1 MAKVVKE
8 EIGELNIVLDINL
21 TKEDYEPK
29 FKSELNK
36 YRKKAHIKGFRKGKT
51 PLGFIKKMYG
61 TAVLAEV
68 INEQIQNA
76 LNGHIE
82 EEKLNV
88 LGQPIPVDDQEELDF
103 DPSNLKDFNFKFELG
118 LAPEFELAGL
128 DSGTSFNRHAVEIE
142 DTMID
147 EDLENARKRGGEQ
160 TPVEGA
166 IEENDMVSFN
176 AEELDGDQP
185 KENGW
190 ATTFSVLVNQLSSE
204 DFKKELMSKKTGDKV
219 KFNINELEADKDEEY
234 IRKYFLNV
242 SEEDEDVEIGAE
254 FEAEIGEV
262 KRVMPAELN
271 QEFFDKAFGEGKVS
285 SEEEARAKIGEEIQ
299 KYFDRQAESLL
310 FRDFR
315 EKLMEVNDVKL
326 PDQFLRRWLKMSN
339 ENVTDEDIEKEYDV
353 FAENL
358 KWSLIRGKATQKF
371 ELEVTDEEIVEGFK
385 DRVRSYFGGYGDE
398 LIILNTANRLM
409 EDRKQVDQMYQELIS
424 DKLFHAVKEVVTIE
438 DQKISSK
445 DFEEEIKKARA
456 AMEPTPPAVETSE
469 NEGNVDQQ
477 TEEEVTEDVG

>member
-242 SEEDEDVEIGAE
+242 SEEDKDVEIGAE

-409 EDRKQVDQMYQELIS
+409 EDSKQVDQMYQELIS

-456 AMEPTPPAVETSE
+456 AMEPTPPTVETSE